1 MTDFQNC
8 IEITEALGY
17 DPKRYSPYQTAA
29 RYVRDAGFA
38 FTDTTGGV
46 WSPFRP
52 SLAKRCGVRLH
63 ELVLIVSY
71 HHHYVEKRR
80 WAEWESRRDA
90 AQQLVDFYAQK
101 DPATR
106 ESWLFD
112 PAYAF
117 DNVGPEPV
125 YDQAILD
132 AAEVR
137 SSNKARQRGQCC
149 GCRRDRRGHRL
160 IHRADQEVRQG
171 QGLPEPTRV
180 PEALGP
186 SHQQG
191 RAVATLGCPVMI
203 EALLGGLGTTL
214 VLLLGLLLK
223 RLHDLDAKLDKHIDD
238 SADFRADVR
247 MLKDRWERE
256 R

>member
-1 MTDFQNC
+1 MTDFKNC

-80 WAEWESRRDA
+80 QAEWYSRYSA
-90 AQQLVDFYAQK
+90 AQQVVAFYAETTTPREYWLM
-101 DPATR
+101 DPDR
-106 ESWLFD
+106 
-112 PAYAF
+112 AF
-117 DNVGPEPV
+117 DNVGPKPV

-132 AAEVR
+132 AAVLR
-137 SSNKARQRGQCC
+137 ST
-149 GCRRDRRGHRL
+149 RRDNVASAVDSLEIDGAIASYTGPIKRRGKGKGYPNL
-160 IHRADQEVRQG
+160 RAFQKH
-171 QGLPEPTRV
+171 
-180 PEALGP
+180 LGRP
-186 SHQQG
+186 I
-191 RAVATLGCPVMI
+191 RKD
-203 EALLGGLGTTL
+203 
-214 VLLLGLLLK
+214 VLWQ
-223 RLHDLDAKLDKHIDD
+223 RWDA
-238 SADFRADVR
+238 R
-247 MLKDRWERE
+247 
-256 R
+256 

>member
-1 MTDFQNC
+1 MADFKNC

-17 DPKRYSPYQTAA
+17 DPRRYSPYQTAA

-137 SSNKARQRGQCC
+137 SAT
-149 GCRRDRRGHRL
+149 RDNVASAADADE
-160 IHRADQEVRQG
+160 IDRAIASYTGPIKRFGKGKGYPNLRAFQKH
-171 QGLPEPTRV
+171 
-180 PEALGP
+180 LGRP
-186 SHQQG
+186 I
-191 RAVATLGCPVMI
+191 RKD
-203 EALLGGLGTTL
+203 
-214 VLLLGLLLK
+214 VLW
-223 RLHDLDAKLDKHIDD
+223 A
-238 SADFRADVR
+238 
-247 MLKDRWERE
+247 RWEAR
-256 R
+256 